1 MNKIHKLYFLF
12 SSFITMLPESYFQK
26 SYGSFNRIPAC
37 FVSCIV
43 VPSLLSIYVQVEC
56 HQPWTKSVAEII
68 VYLFYF
74 TMSSITIIIYLR
86 RKLYSIIYKSICKP
100 LHASYMVHV
109 RHQHM

>member
-1 MNKIHKLYFLF
+1 
-12 SSFITMLPESYFQK
+12 MLPESYFQK

-43 VPSLLSIYVQVEC
+43 VPFLLSIYVQVGC

-68 VYLFYF
+68 VYLVDF
-74 TMSSITIIIYLR
+74 TMCSITLIRYLR
-86 RKLYSIIYKSICKP
+86 SKLYSIIYKSICKV

-109 RHQHM
+109 THEHM